1 MCTNG
6 TWGSC
11 RLQQES
17 EKGGRASTGP
27 DGLDAPCIR
36 PRGRLRLDVFL
47 AVPNYHVLMFHSL
60 RSYNY
65 RQWAWG
71 ALVSNVGTWMQRI
84 GQDWLVLTVLTHH
97 SATAVGTVMA
107 LQFGPALVLLPLS
120 GHAADHL
127 DRRKLLLVTQGIA
140 GLLALGL
147 GLVTLTGVV
156 TLWQV
161 YGFALLLGC
170 VTAFD
175 APARQAFVSD
185 LVDDDIL
192 ANAVALN
199 SASFNAA
206 RMVGPALAGLLI
218 AAVGEGW
225 LFMINAGTYAAMMA
239 SLTLLRS
246 NELLTE
252 DRSSGPRGG
261 LLSGFHYVRQRPDLV
276 AVLVM
281 LFLLGTFGFN
291 FAIFISTMSVTVF
304 HGDASQYGLLSAAM
318 AAGTMCGSLLSAR
331 RSFPGMVLMG
341 GSAAAFG
348 VSLAVAAVMPGPVL
362 FAVMLFF
369 VGLAALTFMTA
380 SNSMMQLTTERAMRG
395 RVLALRIAVVM
406 GGTPVGAPMVGW
418 VVDHAGTRWALGVG
432 ALAGVA
438 SAGVALAYLVRHRRL
453 RMVRQAGRLR
463 LVIRPAQVDAAA
475 VRVAAGERV
484 T

>member
-1 MCTNG
+1 MNG
-6 TWGSC
+6 
-11 RLQQES
+11 
-17 EKGGRASTGP
+17 
-27 DGLDAPCIR
+27 
-36 PRGRLRLDVFL
+36 
-47 AVPNYHVLMFHSL
+47 MFHSL

-65 RQWAWG
+65 RLWAMG

-84 GQDWLVLTVLTHH
+84 GQDWLVLTVLTRHN
-97 SATAVGTVMA
+97 ATAVGTVMA
-107 LQFGPALVLLPLS
+107 LQFGPPLLLLPLS
-120 GHAADHL
+120 GLAADHL
-127 DRRKLLLVTQGIA
+127 DRRKLLLWTQGAA
-140 GLLALGL
+140 GVLALGL
-147 GLVTLTGVV
+147 GLLTIFNVV
-156 TLWQV
+156 QLWQV

-185 LVDDDIL
+185 LVTDDVL

-206 RMVGPALAGLLI
+206 RMVGPAVAGALI

-225 LFMINAGTYAAMMA
+225 LFLINAGSYGAVLV
-239 SLTLLRS
+239 SLWFLRLHELHTEARPERTRGSLLA
-246 NELLTE
+246 
-252 DRSSGPRGG
+252 
-261 LLSGFHYVRQRPDLV
+261 GFRYVGQRPDLI

-304 HGDASQYGLLSAAM
+304 HGDAGQYGLLTSAM
-318 AAGTMCGSLLSAR
+318 AAGTMCGALFSAR
-331 RSFPGMVLMG
+331 RPFPGMVLMAV
-341 GSAAAFG
+341 SAAAFG
-348 VSLAVAAVMPGPVL
+348 VSVAIAAVMPSPYLFAAVL
-362 FAVMLFF
+362 FV

-406 GGTPVGAPMVGW
+406 GGTPIGAPFVGW
-418 VVDHAGTRWALGVG
+418 VVDHFGARWALGVG

-438 SAGVALAYLVRHRRL
+438 ATAVALDYLVRHRQLRL
-453 RMVRQAGRLR
+453 RPEAGRWR
-463 LVIRPAQVDAAA
+463 LVIQPAPQDITAA
-475 VRVAAGERV
+475 RVAAGERV

>member
-1 MCTNG
+1 
-6 TWGSC
+6 
-11 RLQQES
+11 
-17 EKGGRASTGP
+17 
-27 DGLDAPCIR
+27 
-36 PRGRLRLDVFL
+36 
-47 AVPNYHVLMFHSL
+47 MFHSL

-65 RQWAWG
+65 RLWAGG

-97 SATAVGTVMA
+97 NATAVGTVMA
-107 LQFGPALVLLPLS
+107 LQFGPPLLLLPLT
-120 GHAADHL
+120 GYAADHW
-127 DRRKLLLVTQGIA
+127 DRRRLLLFTQAAA

-147 GLVTLTGVV
+147 GLLTLAGVV
-156 TLWQV
+156 QLWHV

-185 LVDDDIL
+185 LVSDADL

-206 RMVGPALAGLLI
+206 RMIGPAVAGVMI

-225 LFMINAGTYAAMMA
+225 LFVINAGSYAAVLV
-239 SLTLLRS
+239 SLWFLRVHELHTEALPERTRGSLLA
-246 NELLTE
+246 
-252 DRSSGPRGG
+252 
-261 LLSGFHYVRQRPDLV
+261 GFRYVWQRPDLI

-291 FAIFISTMSVTVF
+291 FAIFISTMSVTEF
-304 HGDASQYGLLSAAM
+304 HGDASQYGLLTSAM
-318 AAGTMCGSLLSAR
+318 ALGTMSGALLSAR
-331 RSFPGMVLMG
+331 RPVPGMVLMAV
-341 GSAAAFG
+341 SAGAFG
-348 VSLAVAAVMPGPVL
+348 LSVAIAAVMPGPVL
-362 FAVMLFF
+362 FGVVLFF

-406 GGTPVGAPMVGW
+406 GGTPLGAPLVGW
-418 VVDHAGTRWALGVG
+418 VVDRFGARWALGVG
-432 ALAGVA
+432 ALSGIAATAVA
-438 SAGVALAYLVRHRRL
+438 VAYLARHRGL
-453 RMVRQAGRLR
+453 RVARQAGRWR
-463 LVIRPAQVDAAA
+463 LVIQAAPADETD